1 MKNQNL
7 MQAAGVRTASAA
19 LLCVLTLLTL
29 GGTPRRAMAA
39 LNASPQSGQIK
50 IEVDLVS
57 IPVSVVDRANRP
69 IVDLPRDAFEIYDEG
84 KVQNIRLFE
93 AETHQPI
100 DIALMID
107 SSMST
112 ALDFPA
118 QRDACLRFIRKV
130 VRSGD
135 GFAFF
140 TFSDEVTQRTEFTDN
155 VALIQQAIQKVK
167 EGAGTALYDAVVLGS
182 RELAK
187 RKSERR
193 KVIVLVT
200 DGGETTSKASFE
212 SARTEAIRSDALLYS
227 VILRPVKNESGRNT
241 AGEHA
246 IETITETT
254 GGAMF
259 FPDSNEQLDEIFAR
273 IDRELRT
280 QYRIGFYPEPKPP
293 AGELRH
299 LKVVVKGGDYT
310 PRYRQA
316 YIAPGAAH

>member
-1 MKNQNL
+1 MKK
-7 MQAAGVRTASAA
+7 QAPSRNVAFRATLAA
-19 LLCVLTLLTL
+19 AVSVFAMILAVVA
-29 GGTPRRAMAA
+29 PRRAAA
-39 LNASPQSGQIK
+39 APIRQQESGQIK
-50 IEVDLVS
+50 IEVNLVT

-69 IVDLPRDAFEIYDEG
+69 IVDLPRDAFEIYDDG
-84 KVQNIRLFE
+84 KAQTIRLFE
-93 AETHQPI
+93 AESHQSI

-130 VRSGD
+130 VRPGD

-155 VALIQQAIQKVK
+155 VPLIQQAIQKVK

-182 RELAK
+182 RELEK

-212 SARTEAIRSDALLYS
+212 SARSEAIRSDALLYS

-293 AGELRH
+293 AGQLRH
-299 LKVVVKGGDYT
+299 LKVVIKGGDYT

>member
-1 MKNQNL
+1 
-7 MQAAGVRTASAA
+7 
-19 LLCVLTLLTL
+19 
-29 GGTPRRAMAA
+29 
-39 LNASPQSGQIK
+39 
-50 IEVDLVS
+50 
-57 IPVSVVDRANRP
+57 
-69 IVDLPRDAFEIYDEG
+69 
-84 KVQNIRLFE
+84 
-93 AETHQPI
+93 THQPI

-118 QRDACLRFIRKV
+118 QRDACLRFIHAV
-130 VRSGD
+130 VRHGD

-155 VALIQQAIQKVK
+155 VPLIQQAIQKVK

-182 RELAK
+182 RELEK
-187 RKSERR
+187 RKSDRR

-200 DGGETTSKASFE
+200 DAGETTSKASFE
-212 SARTEAIRSDALLYS
+212 AARTEAIRSDALLYS
-227 VILRPVKNESGRNT
+227 IILNPVKNEGGRNT

-246 IETITETT
+246 IQTITETT

-259 FPDSNEQLDEIFAR
+259 FPRETSQLDEIFAR

-280 QYRIGFYPEPKPP
+280 QYRLGFYPEPKPP

-299 LKVVVKGGDYT
+299 LEVKVTGGDYT
-310 PRYRQA
+310 ARYRQA
-316 YIAPGAAH
+316 YIAPGEAR